1 MIEVKNLTKRYGDKR
16 GIANLNFSVAKGEIL
31 GFLGPNGAGKTTT
44 MNILTGYRLPTEGQ
58 IIIDGCNLLE
68 QPLAAKKK
76 IGYLPETPPL
86 YPDLQVYSY
95 LKFVAELKAV
105 PKQKQAAH
113 IREIMELVNIGEVRD
128 RLIKNLSKG
137 YRQRVGL
144 AQALISN
151 PDILILDEPT
161 VGLDPKQIMEIRSLI
176 KSLGKEHTIILSS
189 HILAEISMICGRVII
204 INQGEIAAI
213 DTPQNL
219 AQKMMA
225 AERFLVRINGPR
237 DEVLNL
243 VKGIQGVIRVESVP
257 NHENTAVSGFFDYM
271 VENEKAVDVKTPL
284 FFALADRGFAIH
296 EMRALDINLEEIFL
310 ELTTEEPAEKE
321 VS

>member
-16 GIANLNFSVAKGEIL
+16 GITNLNFTVAKGEIL

-44 MNILTGYRLPTEGQ
+44 MNILTGYRPPTEGQ
-58 IIIDGCNLLE
+58 IFIDGCNLLE
-68 QPLAAKKK
+68 QPLMAQKK

-95 LKFVAELKAV
+95 LKFVADLKAV
-105 PKQKQAAH
+105 PRQKQRDH
-113 IREIMELVNIGEVRD
+113 LQEIMELVKIVEVRD

-176 KSLGKEHTIILSS
+176 KRLGTEHTIILSS
-189 HILAEISMICGRVII
+189 HILAEISAICGRVII
-204 INQGEIAAI
+204 IHKGEIAAI

-219 AQKMMA
+219 ARKMMA
-225 AERFLVRINGPR
+225 AERFFVRIHGPR
-237 DEVLNL
+237 DEALHL
-243 VKGIQGVIRVESVP
+243 IQEIQGVIRVESI
-257 NHENTAVSGFFDYM
+257 ENQENKAAGLFDYL
-271 VENEKAVDVKTPL
+271 VENEKAADVKTPL
-284 FFALADRGFAIH
+284 FFALAARGFVIH

-310 ELTTEEPAEKE
+310 QLTTEDITGE

>member
-16 GIANLNFSVAKGEIL
+16 GITNLNFTVAKGEIL

-44 MNILTGYRLPTEGQ
+44 MSILTGYRPPTEGR

-68 QPLAAKKK
+68 QPLTAKKK

-105 PKQKQAAH
+105 PRPKQTAH
-113 IREIMELVNIGEVRD
+113 IQEIMELVKIVEVRN

-176 KSLGKEHTIILSS
+176 KNLGKEHTIILSS
-189 HILAEISMICGRVII
+189 HILAEISMICERVII
-204 INQGEIAAI
+204 INKGEIAAI
-213 DTPQNL
+213 DSPQNL

-225 AERFLVRINGPR
+225 VERFLVRINGPQ
-237 DEVLNL
+237 DEALNL
-243 VKGIQGVIRVESVP
+243 VKGIPGIIRVEIIR
-257 NHENTAVSGFFDYM
+257 NNEKKAAGFYDYL
-271 VENEKAVDVKTPL
+271 VENEKAIDVKTPL
-284 FFALADRGFAIH
+284 FFALANRGFPIH

-310 ELTTEEPAEKE
+310 QLTTEETAEKE
-321 VS
+321 ES